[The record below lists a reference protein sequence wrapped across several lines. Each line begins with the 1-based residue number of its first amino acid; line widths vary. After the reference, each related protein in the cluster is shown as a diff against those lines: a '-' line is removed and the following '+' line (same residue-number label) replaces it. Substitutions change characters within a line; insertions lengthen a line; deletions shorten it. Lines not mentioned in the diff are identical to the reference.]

1 MTMATDQPNTVRA
14 EIDQQTVTAYAQL
27 TGDYNPIHLDPEFA
41 SKTVMGA
48 VIAHGTLSVGL
59 IWRALESALGSHC
72 LTRISL
78 DIRFIK
84 PVKLGEHLVSGVEQQ
99 SQNERIYDVW
109 VRETHD
115 NEPRIVGTA
124 TLID

>member
-1 MTMATDQPNTVRA
+1 MTMANDQSNSVHVD
-14 EIDQQTVTAYAQL
+14 IDQQTVTAYAQL

-41 SKTVMGA
+41 SKTAMGG

-59 IWRALESALGSHC
+59 IWRALERALGSHC
-72 LTRISL
+72 LCRISL

-84 PVKLGEHLVSGVEQQ
+84 PVRLGEHLVSGIEQHP
-99 SQNERIYDVW
+99 QNERIYDVW
-109 VRETHD
+109 VRQARD
-115 NEPRIVGTA
+115 GDPRIVGTA

>member
-1 MTMATDQPNTVRA
+1 MATDQPNTVHKT
-14 EIDQQTVTAYAQL
+14 IDQQSVTAYAEL

-41 SKTVMGA
+41 SQTAMGG

-59 IWRALESALGSHC
+59 IWRALESALGSQC

-84 PVKLGEHLVSGVEQQ
+84 PVRLGEHLVSGIEQQ
-99 SQNERIYDVW
+99 SQNEQIYDVW
-109 VRETHD
+109 VREVRD
-115 NEPRIVGTA
+115 GEPRIVGTA
-124 TLID
+124 TLIE